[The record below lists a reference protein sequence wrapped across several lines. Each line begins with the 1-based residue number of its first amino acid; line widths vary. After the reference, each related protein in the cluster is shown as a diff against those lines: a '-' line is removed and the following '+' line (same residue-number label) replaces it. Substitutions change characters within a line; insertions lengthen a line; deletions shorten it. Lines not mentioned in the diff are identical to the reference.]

1 MKQSNIIRWERI
13 GEIGILSISNDK
25 KNYLDQPDFVD
36 LAELENWTKEI
47 DLKGIIIQGIG
58 RNFSAGA
65 NIENLQKLANDQKL
79 LFDKM
84 NKGKQILDFIENL
97 NIPVIAAINGACFG
111 GGLEIALAC
120 HMRVASPKAL
130 LAFPEANHG
139 LIPGLGGTYRLTQLL
154 GKKSYEVLLNADLI
168 NTTEAIKIGLI
179 DYISETKD
187 AFDLA
192 KEKLESMISERSI
205 EVIHSAMQAINN
217 ANHLSKD
224 EALKAETEL
233 FCKLAV
239 NVKIHR
245 QD

>member
-1 MKQSNIIRWERI
+1 
-13 GEIGILSISNDK
+13 
-25 KNYLDQPDFVD
+25 
-36 LAELENWTKEI
+36 
-47 DLKGIIIQGIG
+47 
-58 RNFSAGA
+58 
-65 NIENLQKLANDQKL
+65 
-79 LFDKM
+79 
-84 NKGKQILDFIENL
+84 
-97 NIPVIAAINGACFG
+97 
-111 GGLEIALAC
+111 
-120 HMRVASPKAL
+120 MRVASKKAL
-130 LAFPEANHG
+130 LAFPEVNHG

-154 GKKSYEVLLNADLI
+154 GKKSFEVLLNADLI

-179 DYISETKD
+179 NYISETKD

-192 KEKLESMISERSI
+192 KEKLESMISDRSV

-217 ANHLSKD
+217 ANNLSKD